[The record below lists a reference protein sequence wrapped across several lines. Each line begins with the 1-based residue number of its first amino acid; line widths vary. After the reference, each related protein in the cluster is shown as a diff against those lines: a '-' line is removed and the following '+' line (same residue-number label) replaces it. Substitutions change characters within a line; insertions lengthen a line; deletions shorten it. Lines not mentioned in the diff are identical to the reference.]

1 MHLSH
6 EIGARN
12 GSPCLLSSDLPT
24 GQDPRSPECPSRDIE
39 TLSSSS
45 SVAMVKATNLRQGDN
60 VAEFWWLHRPWF
72 GRFLRQRKVSSRP
85 VVIAK
90 APLPGRPGVRRGL
103 LLAARAAL
111 GMGLVRVDG
120 ARQ

>member
-6 EIGARN
+6 EIGAAN

-24 GQDPRSPECPSRDIE
+24 GQDPRSPECPSQDIE

-60 VAEFWWLHRPWF
+60 VAEFGWLDRPWL
-72 GRFLRQRKVSSRP
+72 GRVLRQ
-85 VVIAK
+85 
-90 APLPGRPGVRRGL
+90 
-103 LLAARAAL
+103 
-111 GMGLVRVDG
+111 
-120 ARQ
+120 